1 MHEFY
6 AIFNFE
12 RIKGHQI
19 SNLHHALFLDV
30 VTSFEVVMRVNAQC
44 NNKEIPART
53 NTFSHV
59 LISYNGDW
67 NQLIGLSLSLN
78 QVNKGCY

>member
-1 MHEFY
+1 MQEFY
-6 AIFNFE
+6 AISNLE
-12 RIKGHQI
+12 RIKEHQM

-30 VTSFEVVMRVNAQC
+30 VTSFEVVMRANAQC

-53 NTFSHV
+53 DTFSHV
-59 LISYNGDW
+59 LIGYNGDW
-67 NQLIGLSLSLN
+67 KQLIGLSLSLN